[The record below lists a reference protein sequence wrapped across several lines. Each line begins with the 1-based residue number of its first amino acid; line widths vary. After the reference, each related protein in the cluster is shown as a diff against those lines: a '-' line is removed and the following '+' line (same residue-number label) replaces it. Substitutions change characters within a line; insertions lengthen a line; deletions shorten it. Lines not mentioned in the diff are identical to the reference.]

1 MRNAECGTRN
11 ERDGM
16 RRASR
21 DRKVAWAFGGGERES
36 ARCAGFAG
44 GLARRLS
51 AVARFH
57 RDQRG
62 AMLDYVLVLGVFV
75 PLAVFVIVKLFE
87 VLSDYFGM
95 IAFYVTWPFL

>member
-1 MRNAECGTRN
+1 MQNAERRMQNKRQSKNTCG
-11 ERDGM
+11 
-16 RRASR
+16 
-21 DRKVAWAFGGGERES
+21 
-36 ARCAGFAG
+36 
-44 GLARRLS
+44 

-62 AMLDYVLVLGVFV
+62 GMLDYVLVLGVFV
-75 PLAVFVIVKLFE
+75 PLAVFMIVKLFE

>member
-1 MRNAECGTRN
+1 MAWARENGARGTRVPWI
-11 ERDGM
+11 RPLRGLIHGL
-16 RRASR
+16 
-21 DRKVAWAFGGGERES
+21 WGE
-36 ARCAGFAG
+36 
-44 GLARRLS
+44 

-57 RDQRG
+57 RDQDG

-75 PLAVFVIVKLFE
+75 PLAVFVIAKLFE

>member
-1 MRNAECGTRN
+1 M
-11 ERDGM
+11 
-16 RRASR
+16 
-21 DRKVAWAFGGGERES
+21 DRL
-36 ARCAGFAG
+36 AGRLN
-44 GLARRLS
+44 GLA
-51 AVARFH
+51 VTRFH

-75 PLAVFVIVKLFE
+75 PLAVFVIAKLFE

>member
-1 MRNAECGTRN
+1 MQNAECKMQS
-11 ERDGM
+11 ERPQRG
-16 RRASR
+16 A
-21 DRKVAWAFGGGERES
+21 V
-36 ARCAGFAG
+36 
-44 GLARRLS
+44 LRL
-51 AVARFH
+51 H

-75 PLAVFVIVKLFE
+75 PLAVFVIAKLFE

>member
-1 MRNAECGTRN
+1 MRN
-11 ERDGM
+11 ER
-16 RRASR
+16 RTAS
-21 DRKVAWAFGGGERES
+21 APQ
-36 ARCAGFAG
+36 AGRLN
-44 GLARRLS
+44 GL

-57 RDQRG
+57 RDERG

>member
-1 MRNAECGTRN
+1 VKA
-11 ERDGM
+11 
-16 RRASR
+16 
-21 DRKVAWAFGGGERES
+21 AWQKSVGVR
-36 ARCAGFAG
+36 
-44 GLARRLS
+44 LARRAL
-51 AVARFH
+51 APAGRFH
-57 RDQRG
+57 RSERG

>member
-1 MRNAECGTRN
+1 MRNGRQQ
-11 ERDGM
+11 
-16 RRASR
+16 S
-21 DRKVAWAFGGGERES
+21 GG
-36 ARCAGFAG
+36 A
-44 GLARRLS
+44 L
-51 AVARFH
+51 RFH

-75 PLAVFVIVKLFE
+75 PLAVFVIAKLFE

>member
-21 DRKVAWAFGGGERES
+21 DRKVAWAFGGGERER

-51 AVARFH
+51 GAARFH
-57 RDQRG
+57 RDERG
-62 AMLDYVLVLGVFV
+62 ATLDYVLVLVVFV
-75 PLAVFVIVKLFE
+75 PLAVFVIAKLFE